1 MYMLVKTYGQMMN
14 LYVQYMFRRSVCTSQ
29 QWLLLYPTFSEN
41 DGLSG
46 ELVPE
51 LSVLSSMRFLIL
63 EQGDIAGPSPETLYD
78 LSSLQQ
84 LDLSDNQI
92 TGSISSKIGDLQ
104 LLEEFRID
112 HNSLFGTIPDQMGQL
127 NNLRI
132 GVLSANDIEGV
143 VPDQV
148 CALRNNT
155 DPPGVLG
162 VLVTDCVL
170 LDISFYQTP
179 CWSSCVGI
187 QPTPPTSWPTYV

>member
-63 EQGDIAGPSPETLYD
+63 EQGDIAGPIPETLYD

-84 LDLSDNQI
+84 LDLSDNLI
-92 TGSISSKIGDLQ
+92 TGIISSKIGDLL

-112 HNSLFGTIPDQMGQL
+112 HNSLYGTLPDQMGQL

-132 GVLSANDIEGV
+132 AFLSANDIEPRGF
-143 VPDQV
+143 VPAQV

-162 VLVTDCVL
+162 VLVTDCGG
-170 LDISFYQTP
+170 SFSLTQ
-179 CWSSCVGI
+179 CWSSCYGI
-187 QPTPPTSWPTYV
+187 PPTPPTLMPTYE

>member
-1 MYMLVKTYGQMMN
+1 MN

-29 QWLLLYPTFSEN
+29 QWLLLLLYPTFSEN

-63 EQGDIAGPSPETLYD
+63 EQGEILGPIPETLYD

-92 TGSISSKIGDLQ
+92 TGSISSKIGDLL

-112 HNSLFGTIPDQMGQL
+112 HNSLYGTLPDQMGQL

-132 GVLSANDIEGV
+132 AFLSANEIAGV

-155 DPPGVLG
+155 SPPGVLG
-162 VLVTDCVL
+162 VLVTDCGG
-170 LDISFYQTP
+170 SFSLTP
-179 CWSSCVGI
+179 CWSSCYGI
-187 QPTPPTSWPTYV
+187 PPTSPPTYFSLC